1 MICLERQL
9 PLEVTKFFFAILVIK
24 QLTDDLLSISVAFTR
39 FYKIENIV
47 MYQIEIDCVPHSFW
61 NISSAILKILLFF
74 KTWHS

>member
-47 MYQIEIDCVPHSFW
+47 MYQIETDCVPHSF
-61 NISSAILKILLFF
+61 
-74 KTWHS
+74 

>member
-1 MICLERQL
+1 MICLEQQL

-47 MYQIEIDCVPHSFW
+47 MYQIEIDCVPHSF
-61 NISSAILKILLFF
+61 
-74 KTWHS
+74 

>member
-9 PLEVTKFFFAILVIK
+9 PVEVTKFFFAILVIK

-47 MYQIEIDCVPHSFW
+47 MYQIEIDCVPHSF
-61 NISSAILKILLFF
+61 
-74 KTWHS
+74 